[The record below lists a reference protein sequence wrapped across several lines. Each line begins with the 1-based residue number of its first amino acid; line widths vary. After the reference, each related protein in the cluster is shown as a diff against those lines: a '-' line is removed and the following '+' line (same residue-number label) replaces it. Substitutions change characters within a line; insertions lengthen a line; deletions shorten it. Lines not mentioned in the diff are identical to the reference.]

1 MIEQLTEFD
10 KDLFVFLNGLHAPW
24 LDPVMEVLSMTIA
37 WLPLHVFLLYHI
49 VKVYREKSW
58 AILVAIGLLILMT
71 DQITSGLMKPF
82 FERLRPSHDTTLNG
96 LVHFVNNYR
105 GGLYGFASSHAANTF
120 GTAAFLTLLL
130 RKEKPWIAWLFLWAS
145 FVSYTRIYLGLHY
158 PGDILA
164 GAVVGIICACL
175 MFLLYSKSVSILE
188 RRRPT

>member
-1 MIEQLTEFD
+1 MIEQLIEFD

-24 LDPVMEVLSMTIA
+24 LDPAMEGLSRTIT
-37 WLPLHVFLLYHI
+37 WLPLYLFLLYHI
-49 VKVYREKSW
+49 VRIYREKSW

-71 DQITSGLMKPF
+71 DQITTGLMKPF
-82 FERLRPSHDTTLNG
+82 FERLRPSHDASLNG

-105 GGLYGFASSHAANTF
+105 GGLYGCASSHSANTF
-120 GTAAFLTLLL
+120 GVAAFLTLLL

-164 GAVVGIICACL
+164 GAAVGILCAWVV
-175 MFLLYSKSVSILE
+175 FLLYSRTMVIIE
-188 RRRPT
+188 RRRAT